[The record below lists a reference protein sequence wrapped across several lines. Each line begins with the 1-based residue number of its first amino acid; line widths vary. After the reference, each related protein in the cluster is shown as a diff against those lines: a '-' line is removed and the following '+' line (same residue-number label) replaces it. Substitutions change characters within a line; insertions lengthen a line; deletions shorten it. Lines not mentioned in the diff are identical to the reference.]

1 MEGTMDKIKSLK
13 RPNLEDCYRIIDAL
27 TRFPYFGAI
36 MSLVS
41 AFYDLYDLASSL
53 FKKNVIQRAAVVKA
67 ALSRFLAHTITGLA
81 GLNPFVTIAAFM
93 FLHPCL
99 LPLVALLPVI
109 AELYKYCKI
118 VNATK
123 KEVERKSLIFKQNP
137 TADTLKDLK
146 ESREILYQAKQERA
160 ISGALVVSATL
171 SLFGI
176 IFPPLLLAGLV
187 ISVSVAMLGF
197 LDKRYRFSERISHYI
212 FGNPD
217 NGEEEIIEN
226 NYSIVPL
233 QPISMNK
240 ALMHHEQEPSIKK
253 QISPAKD
260 KKEAEIKPR
269 IKPQQN
275 ASQQGHTRF
284 FNSKPAALSTAVP
297 ILMAMDHLRL

>member
-1 MEGTMDKIKSLK
+1 MEKLKSVK
-13 RPNLEDCYRIIDAL
+13 RPNREDFYRIIDAL

-36 MSLVS
+36 MSLLS
-41 AFYDLYDLASSL
+41 AAYDLYDLITSL
-53 FKKNVIQRAAVVKA
+53 FKRNIIQRAAVVKA
-67 ALSRFLAHTITGLA
+67 AFSRFVAHTLTGLA

-99 LPLVALLPVI
+99 LPLVALAPVL

-123 KEVERKSLIFKQNP
+123 KEVEQKSILFKDKP
-137 TADTLKDLK
+137 SFETLKNLK

-160 ISGALVVSATL
+160 ISGALVISATL

-187 ISVSVAMLGF
+187 ISVSVAIVGF
-197 LDKRYRFSERISHYI
+197 LDKRYHFSQRASHYI

-217 NGEEEIIEN
+217 NGEDEIVDN
-226 NYSIVPL
+226 NFSIITL

-240 ALMHHEQEPSIKK
+240 ALMHHEEPVKQSIA
-253 QISPAKD
+253 QTKD
-260 KKEAEIKPR
+260 KKKSE
-269 IKPQQN
+269 PQENPQKKLMQPN
-275 ASQQGHTRF
+275 HTRF
-284 FNSKPAALSTAVP
+284 FSSKPAALSTTVP
-297 ILMAMDHLRL
+297 LLMAIDHFRM